1 MSATTISRALEEGC
15 LVRIGRGLYQRVDAE
30 PDADINL
37 AETAVRVPDGVIC
50 LSSALAFHGLTDLLP
65 RRIWIAIGAKSWSPK
80 VSPVIRIVRF
90 REPYRSGDIERHSI
104 AGVDVGV
111 YSVTKSLADAFRNP
125 RLVEQAVALESLKS
139 ALRMRK
145 ATPAEIMTTAVTYR
159 AAKVMRP
166 YLEALT
172 IDG

>member
-1 MSATTISRALEEGC
+1 
-15 LVRIGRGLYQRVDAE
+15 VRISRGLYQRADAE
-30 PDADINL
+30 TDADISL
-37 AETAVRVPDGVIC
+37 AEAAVRVSGGVIC
-50 LSSALAFHGLTDLLP
+50 LNSALAFHGLTDLLP

-80 VSPVIRIVRF
+80 VSPVVRIVRF

-104 AGVDVGV
+104 AGIDVGV
-111 YSVTKSLADAFRNP
+111 YSVTKSLANAFRNP
-125 RLVEQAVALESLKS
+125 RLVERAAALESLKS

-145 ATPAEIMTTAVTYR
+145 ATPGEIVTAAATYR
-159 AAKVMRP
+159 ADKVMRP